1 MSSVVVSDC
10 DAAAGESGAYVLM
23 RREAWL
29 WLRGLGAMSC
39 LRGCRLSERV
49 FVRQLM
55 RLGWL
60 VLSGRLAHDAGSA
73 NVPRLLLAASGKLIG
88 FSFTVGP
95 LHHPPGTAS

>member
-1 MSSVVVSDC
+1 
-10 DAAAGESGAYVLM
+10 
-23 RREAWL
+23 
-29 WLRGLGAMSC
+29 
-39 LRGCRLSERV
+39 
-49 FVRQLM
+49 M